1 MTLNDQIRMRK
12 EIDRILEKAI
22 DLYDVPGLSGTII
35 KFDIRSYRF
44 VGQAGWRRRHG
55 ETTYTLRLNPKAV
68 AENFDD
74 MLNDT
79 IPHEIAHLVN
89 YARPSTGRRH
99 NNGWKRVCLALG
111 GNGQRLCG
119 RGADYDL
126 DGPSKDERKIAHD
139 ARRPYIYTDSK
150 GVERRVTK
158 QRHNKLQQRYVG
170 YALTWRDN
178 GGKVNRN
185 SPWRYDKTPTVKQ
198 TAVKTAPKTRKPQ
211 ARTRKGQM
219 TKAQIARNLIHLHFP
234 AGPDQLNQDQIIAK
248 IAGTCGLKLG
258 LAKTYFNNN
267 LSKAM
272 A

>member
-22 DLYDVPGLSGTII
+22 DLYDVPDLSGTIV

-44 VGQAGWRRRHG
+44 VGQASGRRRHG
-55 ETTYTLRLNPKAV
+55 ETIYTLRLNPKAV

-89 YARPSTGRRH
+89 YANPSTGRRH

-111 GNGQRLCG
+111 GNGQRLC
-119 RGADYDL
+119 RKNANYDL
-126 DGPSKDERKIAHD
+126 GQPTKDERKIAHD
-139 ARRPYIYTDSK
+139 ARRPYVYTDSN
-150 GVERRVTK
+150 GIERRLTV
-158 QRHNKLQQRYVG
+158 QRHRKLQRLSGG
-170 YALTWRDN
+170 YALTWRD
-178 GGKVNRN
+178 GGKVDGN
-185 SPWRYDKTPTVKQ
+185 SPWRFNKIPTVKQ
-198 TAVKTAPKTRKPQ
+198 AAVKVAPKTRKPQ

-219 TKAQIARNLIHLHFP
+219 TKAQIARNLIRLHFP
-234 AGPDQLNQDQIIAK
+234 AGLDQLSTEQIIAK
-248 IAGTCGLKLG
+248 IADTCGLKLG

-267 LSKAM
+267 LSKAI
-272 A
+272 

>member
-22 DLYDVPGLSGTII
+22 DLYDVPDLSGTIV

-44 VGQAGWRRRHG
+44 VGHAGVRRRHG
-55 ETTYTLRLNPKAV
+55 GDRYTLRLNPKAV
-68 AENFDD
+68 VENFDD

-89 YARPSTGRRH
+89 YANPSTGHKH

-111 GNGQRLCG
+111 GNGQRLCSKNSV
-119 RGADYDL
+119 YDL
-126 DGPSKDERKIAHD
+126 GQPTADERKIAHD
-139 ARRPYIYTDSK
+139 ARRPYVYTDSN
-150 GVERRVTK
+150 GIERRLTK
-158 QRHNKLQQRYVG
+158 QRHNKLQRPLGG
-170 YALTWRDN
+170 YALTWRD
-178 GGKVNRN
+178 GAKVDEN
-185 SPWRYDKTPTVKQ
+185 SPWRFDRIPTVKQ
-198 TAVKTAPKTRKPQ
+198 VAPKTRKQQ

-219 TKAQIARNLIHLHFP
+219 TKAQIARNLIRLHFA
-234 AGPDQLNQDQIIAK
+234 AGPDQLNTDQIIAK

-267 LSKAM
+267 LSKAIQ
-272 A
+272 